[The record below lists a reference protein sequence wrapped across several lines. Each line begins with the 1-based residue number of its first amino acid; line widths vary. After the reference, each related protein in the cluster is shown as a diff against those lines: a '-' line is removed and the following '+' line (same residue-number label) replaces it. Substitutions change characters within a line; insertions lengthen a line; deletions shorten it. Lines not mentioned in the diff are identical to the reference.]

1 MQEIKLFSS
10 GETKVGLCDLTTL
23 QLSAKPTV
31 LSADLSAVPAAARVY
46 LRFVNAADCRRNVR
60 FEVQIGSWRG
70 SQAGRV
76 MAAWESFLLELPRNT
91 PRSVTQIG
99 IRAVTET
106 CSLVESLRPSDPLPS
121 VVMHS
126 HQLAPRSSILWVATS
141 LPPSQRALQFLR
153 SSAAFDYLGWMT
165 GCTTTAL
172 ALLDQ
177 PALEVRFSGVGE
189 GLPLLSGTPF
199 ELSTADEGNIAHLE
213 SFAPL
218 AALAKS
224 SFSTDVQARLEAAAP
239 QLLALCLAD
248 LPQYTSEGCFTLAY
262 PLACIANRLEQ
273 PQLLAAAE
281 FAVLRRWEVLLSGS
295 VIAQR
300 CRADGAEQWME
311 HWARGTAWLVLG
323 TALVALEMPAHAQQV
338 LVQKLV
344 SVIPMLLEQQLE
356 GGLWSVFTDRA
367 DTGAE
372 SSGSAGI
379 AAALAIAVRQGWLA
393 PDLELRALMA
403 ARACAVALEGCVD
416 ADGCLNLVSQHN
428 PAGEQALQIGH
439 RMRAAWGTGLYAI
452 LLWALEVN

>member
-1 MQEIKLFSS
+1 MQEIRLFSS

-23 QLSAKPTV
+23 QLNAEPTA
-31 LSADLSAVPAAARVY
+31 LSADLSAVPVAARVY
-46 LRFVNAADCRRNVR
+46 LRLVNAADCRRNLR
-60 FEVQIGSWRG
+60 FEVQIGSWHG
-70 SQAGRV
+70 SRLGRI
-76 MAAWESFLLELPRNT
+76 MAAWESFLLELPTNT
-91 PRSVTQIG
+91 PRSVTQIA
-99 IRAVTET
+99 IRAVTEP
-106 CSLVESLRPSDPLPS
+106 CSIVESLRPSDPLPS

-153 SSAAFDYLGWMT
+153 SSAAFDYLGWMI

-177 PALEVRFSGVGE
+177 PALEVRLSGVGE
-189 GLPLLSGTPF
+189 GLPLLGGTAF
-199 ELSTADEGNIAHLE
+199 ERSAADEGNIAHLE

-224 SFSTDVQARLEAAAP
+224 SFSTDVQAQLKAAAP
-239 QLLALCLAD
+239 QLLALCRAD

-281 FAVLRRWEVLLSGS
+281 FAVLRRWEVLVSDS

-300 CRADGAEQWME
+300 SRADGAQSWME
-311 HWARGTAWLVLG
+311 NWARGTAWLVLG
-323 TALVALEMPAHAQQV
+323 TALVALEMPARTQQV
-338 LVQKLV
+338 LAKKLV

-379 AAALAIAVRQGWLA
+379 AAALAIAARQGWLT
-393 PDLELRALMA
+393 PDLERRALAA
-403 ARACAVALEGCVD
+403 ARACAAALDGCID
-416 ADGCLNLVSQHN
+416 AEGCLNLVSQHN

-439 RMRAAWGTGLYAI
+439 RMRSAWGTGLYAI
-452 LLWALEVN
+452 LLWALEAN

>member
-1 MQEIKLFSS
+1 MQEIGLFSS
-10 GETKVGLCDLTTL
+10 GEINVGLCDLTTL
-23 QLSAKPTV
+23 QLNAESTM
-31 LSADLSAVPAAARVY
+31 LSADLSSVPASARVY

-60 FEVQIGSWRG
+60 FEVQIGPWHG
-70 SQAGRV
+70 SQLGRV
-76 MAAWESFLLELPRNT
+76 MAAWESFLLELPADT
-91 PRSVTQIG
+91 PRTVTQIS
-99 IRAVTET
+99 IRAMIEP
-106 CSLVESLRPSDPLPS
+106 CSLVQSLKTTDALPS
-121 VVMHS
+121 LVMYS
-126 HQLAPRSSILWVATS
+126 HQLAPRSSLFWVTTN
-141 LPPSQRALQFLR
+141 LPARDRALQFLC
-153 SSAAFDYLGWMT
+153 STAAFDYLGWMV

-172 ALLDQ
+172 ALLKL
-177 PALEVRFSGVGE
+177 PALEVRLSGVGE
-189 GLPLLSGTPF
+189 GLPLLSGTAF
-199 ELSTADEGNIAHLE
+199 ERSTADEGNIAHLE

-218 AALAKS
+218 AAFAKS
-224 SFSTDVQARLEAAAP
+224 PLDTDGQARLEAAVP
-239 QLLALCLAD
+239 QLLALCRAD

-281 FAVLRRWEVLLSGS
+281 HAVLRRWEVLVSGS

-300 CRADGAEQWME
+300 SRADGAQSWME
-311 HWARGTAWLVLG
+311 NWARGTAWLLLG

-344 SVIPMLLEQQLE
+344 SVVPTMLEQQLE

-379 AAALAIAVRQGWLA
+379 AAALAIAVRQGWLT
-393 PDLELRALMA
+393 PDLERRALAA
-403 ARACAVALEGCVD
+403 ARACAVALDGCID